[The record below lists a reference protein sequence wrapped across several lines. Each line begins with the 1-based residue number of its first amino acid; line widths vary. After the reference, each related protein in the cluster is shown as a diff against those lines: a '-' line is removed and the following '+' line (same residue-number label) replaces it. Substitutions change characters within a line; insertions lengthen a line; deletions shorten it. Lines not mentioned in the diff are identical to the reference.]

1 MAIKWYTQ
9 KHLCVHDD
17 QEFNFVKVTK
27 AYSSKDYFQKI
38 NYMKGHL
45 LIYESCIALAHSE
58 HSFFLIFPIC
68 FEERIDY
75 TAEFMA
81 KKKRQRSKEKN
92 EAYIPCHVHHVAHRT
107 VLSTKICWLSLL
119 LETNVAFTM

>member
-9 KHLCVHDD
+9 KQLCVHDD

-81 KKKRQRSKEKN
+81 KKKRQRSKPKTKPTFL
-92 EAYIPCHVHHVAHRT
+92 AMCITSLT
-107 VLSTKICWLSLL
+107 VRFFQLKSAGCLY
-119 LETNVAFTM
+119 F